1 MIADSS
7 ALDGLWFA
15 LAGLIVV
22 VSNVLQSWWQR
33 HQDDARAKK
42 LQNNTDEVTALLVNK
57 TTETADRISKK
68 VDASDGKKLEAIQRV
83 EDKTDQIHEQL
94 NGGGIGKELKMV
106 NETLTAHSYLLKDQ
120 GEKLVELSECTADN
134 TTALKIHDTEDVK
147 RFEEIIKALEHRD
160 DHKQPSPQKDD
171 QKSINS

>member
-1 MIADSS
+1 MIADVT
-7 ALDGLWFA
+7 AIDGLYLA
-15 LAGLIVV
+15 LTALIYAAITIG
-22 VSNVLQSWWQR
+22 QSWWQR
-33 HQDDARAKK
+33 HQDEIRDKV
-42 LQNNTDEVTALLVNK
+42 LQDK
-57 TTETADRISKK
+57 STETAERISKK

-94 NGGGIGKELKMV
+94 NGGGIGKELKQV
-106 NETLTAHSYLLKDQ
+106 NETLTAHSYLLKNQ

-171 QKSINS
+171 QKAINS